1 MVARPLQDIY
11 PDFTQRQF
19 NETPHQ
25 ATTVLDGINVNVHGE
40 APGPLPEEVK
50 REMLHT
56 IKFRRPTN
64 SQKKWTWTKLRIKN
78 DTTLGRNGGQGT
90 SHTSKSD
97 VCAVVWLHYD
107 THWKSYVLRNWN
119 FFLGSS
125 RIQVK
130 HPFRFLARWNRTLE
144 RGSDIRN
151 KNNTCFSKASHDK
164 LHFHDPFFKNSFT
177 WTCF

>member
-1 MVARPLQDIY
+1 MNRILLSIYSFVCMNVLFVSGPFDIPHDLPAYASLRKLAFENMVARPLQDIY

-25 ATTVLDGINVNVHGE
+25 ATTVLDGSNVNVHGE

-107 THWKSYVLRNWN
+107 KHWKSYVLRN
-119 FFLGSS
+119 
-125 RIQVK
+125 
-130 HPFRFLARWNRTLE
+130 
-144 RGSDIRN
+144 
-151 KNNTCFSKASHDK
+151 
-164 LHFHDPFFKNSFT
+164 
-177 WTCF
+177 